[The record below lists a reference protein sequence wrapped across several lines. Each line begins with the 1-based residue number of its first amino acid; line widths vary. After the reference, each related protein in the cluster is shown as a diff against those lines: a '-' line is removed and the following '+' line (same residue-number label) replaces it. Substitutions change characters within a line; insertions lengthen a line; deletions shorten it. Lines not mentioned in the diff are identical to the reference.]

1 MLSMSLSKSEVPF
14 ILGIFPLFL
23 VVYASLF
30 TWWWL
35 MSFLFSNGMVGEGV
49 FVGFLLPALISIVAW
64 VGSRRPTPRAPM
76 THLTVFGLFALAFF
90 IFLLPN
96 AGSLIN
102 IFVASPQLTAG
113 PIGQVVS
120 LGITSDPA
128 PFIGIGLIS
137 AVISIMLYPRAGLE
151 TYFGHKRPLF
161 IAGVIFM
168 PLFIV
173 LAALLRAP
181 FGTPGYPYG
190 LEWKAALAVIIL
202 VGFWLSANILSSRWT
217 AGVYVPGLEV
227 RPLTPFRPDLI
238 LPGGVNLVKGTVLTG
253 VGTMLMIHDRLMV
266 PIWNWW
272 GFEFAFWG
280 IILLIPVRGI
290 VKMTLGRRPRM
301 LGEKGAFGSRGFW
314 GKEILLFIGLLVLLY
329 GFVNAFKGYIPFTA
343 LGLFPRYNGFTNG
356 AAGSLGLFLA
366 VLSFIILVPIRGWY
380 KTTLLEGMETMGQL
394 VVKQLILYVGII
406 LLILGFIHLFNLPVD
421 ATNPAVHPNVQFASI
436 YPGDNPIGFTAGLLL
451 FTLGALLILV
461 FRPIALRNEFRATLQ
476 TMVGVVAA
484 LPDDPR
490 REIMRRRLDTLAG
503 MPDDQRDTHFKE
515 MVTGLNQLSKDMKAR
530 MLKTNLEI
538 LAQLSEEK
546 RMRCMRSM
554 DKAMAIVPSA
564 RALT

>member
-1 MLSMSLSKSEVPF
+1 
-14 ILGIFPLFL
+14 
-23 VVYASLF
+23 
-30 TWWWL
+30 
-35 MSFLFSNGMVGEGV
+35 MSFLFSSGLVGAGV
-49 FVGFLLPALISIVAW
+49 FVGFLFPTVVSIVAL
-64 VGSRRPTPRAPM
+64 VASRSRTARTPM
-76 THLTVFGLFALAFF
+76 IHLAVFGLFALAFLV
-90 IFLLPN
+90 ILLPN
-96 AGSLIN
+96 AGGNIN
-102 IFVASPQLTAG
+102 VFVAMPRETAG
-113 PIGQVVS
+113 PVGQIVS
-120 LGITSDPA
+120 APIVSDPA

-137 AVISIMLYPRAGLE
+137 AVLSLMLYPKAGLS
-151 TYFGHKRPLF
+151 TYFAYKRPLF

-181 FGTPGYPYG
+181 FGTPDYPYG
-190 LEWKAALAVIIL
+190 LDVKAGLIIIVL
-202 VGFWLSANILSSRWT
+202 IGFWLSASILSSRWT
-217 AGVYVPGLEV
+217 EGVYVPGMEV
-227 RPLTPFRPDLI
+227 RPMTPFRPDLI

-253 VGTMLMIHDRLMV
+253 IGTMLMIHDRLMV

-290 VKMTLGRRPRM
+290 VKMTLGKRPRM

-366 VLSFIILVPIRGWY
+366 VLSFIILVPVRGWY

-394 VVKQLILYVGII
+394 VVKQVTLYVGIL

-436 YPGDNPIGFTAGLLL
+436 YPGDNPIGFTAGLVL
-451 FTLGALLILV
+451 FILGALLILV

-476 TMVGVVAA
+476 TMVGVVAV
-484 LPDDPR
+484 LPEDRR
-490 REIMRRRLDTLAG
+490 REIMSRRLDTLAG
-503 MPDDQRDTHFKE
+503 MPDDQRDIHFKE
-515 MVTGLNQLSKDMKAR
+515 MVIGLNQLSEDMKAR

-554 DKAMAIVPSA
+554 DKAMATVPSA
-564 RALT
+564 RVLT